1 VFCRKQTFIFLRTVD
16 KILDSFSQALETALS
31 RPLPGIEAQKK
42 MSPETRRQVPDPNE
56 LRPARHGAVLLLLYE
71 KNGEIYFPLIQRP
84 EYDGVHGGQVSLPGG
99 KVENGD
105 PSLAYTALRET
116 EEEIGV
122 PASDIEIL
130 GKLSDLYI
138 WVSHFHVHPFVGK
151 IKYLPEFVPDPHEVA
166 QLIETPLSVIT
177 DASNRTQFL
186 FKRGEFSLE
195 APCFVVQNKPVWGAT
210 AMILSEFC
218 EIIFHSKL
226 DHVLINK

>member
-1 VFCRKQTFIFLRTVD
+1 MDILLNSFIH
-16 KILDSFSQALETALS
+16 ALQGALS
-31 RPLPGIEAQKK
+31 KPLPGIEAQKK
-42 MSPETRRQVPDPNE
+42 MSPETRRHVPDPNE

-84 EYDGVHGGQVSLPGG
+84 EYDGVHGGQISLPGG

-105 PSLAYTALRET
+105 PSLAHTAMRET

-122 PASDIEIL
+122 RATDVEIL

-138 WVSHFHVHPFVGK
+138 WVSHFHVHPFVGI
-151 IKYLPEFVPDPHEVA
+151 IKHRPAFVPDPHEVA
-166 QLIETPLSVIT
+166 QLIETPLSIIT
-177 DASNRTQFL
+177 DTSNRTQFL

-195 APCFVVQNKPVWGAT
+195 APCFDVQGKPVWGAT

-218 EIIFHSKL
+218 EILYNSKL
-226 DHVLINK
+226 EDHLSKKNTKPTN

>member
-1 VFCRKQTFIFLRTVD
+1 
-16 KILDSFSQALETALS
+16 
-31 RPLPGIEAQKK
+31 
-42 MSPETRRQVPDPNE
+42 MSPETRRHVPDPNE

-99 KVENGD
+99 KVEDGD
-105 PSLAYTALRET
+105 VSLDFTALRET

-122 PASDIEIL
+122 PAADVEIL

-151 IKYLPEFVPDPHEVA
+151 IDYVPNFIPDPHEVA
-166 QLIETPLSVIT
+166 QLIETPLLQLT
-177 DASNRTQFL
+177 DSSSRTQFL

-195 APCFVVQNKPVWGAT
+195 APCFDLQNKPVWGAT
-210 AMILSEFC
+210 AMILSELC
-218 EIIFHSKL
+218 EVIYNTELNNILK
-226 DHVLINK
+226 